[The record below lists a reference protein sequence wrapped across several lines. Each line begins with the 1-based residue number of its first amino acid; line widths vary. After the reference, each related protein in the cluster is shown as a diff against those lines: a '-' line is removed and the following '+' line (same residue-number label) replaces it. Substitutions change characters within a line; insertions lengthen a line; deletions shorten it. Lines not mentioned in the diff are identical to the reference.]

1 VRRLFPR
8 VDVPASR
15 CVRLDIALGIVFV
28 ATFVVARIVYG
39 YDGDGVPAATHKAWN
54 LQDTP

>member
-1 VRRLFPR
+1 
-8 VDVPASR
+8 VPASR